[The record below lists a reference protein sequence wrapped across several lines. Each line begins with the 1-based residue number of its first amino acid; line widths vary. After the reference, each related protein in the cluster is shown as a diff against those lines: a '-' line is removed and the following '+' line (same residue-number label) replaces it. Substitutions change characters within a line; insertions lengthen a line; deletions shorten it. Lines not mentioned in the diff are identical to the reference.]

1 MEEEREKVVGS
12 GPVQSACASPPG
24 PHWLGVGVG
33 VLEWL
38 GGGGKQVS
46 DALKTGVSGHYSG
59 VRRPELPAPK
69 ECAANSLG
77 NKANKEGRGAKRTGW
92 GWGGAELVA

>member
-38 GGGGKQVS
+38 GGWGKTSQ
-46 DALKTGVSGHYSG
+46 
-59 VRRPELPAPK
+59 RRSKDWGLW
-69 ECAANSLG
+69 SLLRG
-77 NKANKEGRGAKRTGW
+77 KASRTS
-92 GWGGAELVA
+92 GAERVRSKFPRK